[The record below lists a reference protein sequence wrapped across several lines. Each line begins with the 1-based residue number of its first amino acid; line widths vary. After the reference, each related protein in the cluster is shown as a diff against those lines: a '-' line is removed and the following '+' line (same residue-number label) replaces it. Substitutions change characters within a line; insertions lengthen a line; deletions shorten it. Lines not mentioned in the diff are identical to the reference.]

1 MRERVMKVRGC
12 PVSNRCVRKRTP
24 LERHAGILATS
35 PTLTG
40 ARLLGCRKDIIPDA
54 CAAMVDEAVL
64 KRASG
69 VAERAEGKANAV
81 SAPVARQAAN
91 RLTIL

>member
-1 MRERVMKVRGC
+1 MRERGLTTRGC

-24 LERHAGILATS
+24 LEHHAGILTTN
-35 PTLTG
+35 PTVMG

-54 CAAMVDEAVL
+54 CAAIVDEAVL